1 MGKSTSNSSQSIRNK
16 TVNKNTIN
24 TLNETIM
31 NSAVETIIKNA
42 SSCSSAINANNSCDM
57 SNAKIGG
64 DFTFGGNQI
73 AQAKVNFNCIQ
84 ANETSADMAT
94 AMMASMVA
102 EMKSLNG
109 TESAAN
115 LNNASQSSNK
125 SGFAS
130 MPSSSGSNAK
140 TNETNN
146 VTNKTI
152 SNVKNIFEQNLNNN
166 FSVNTVNECIGKT
179 NISNTQDLS
188 NMDIGGSAKIECI
201 QTASVD
207 QVQNCKQLSSA
218 IQKTTQ
224 STLQELGLVVE
235 SESDTGTST
244 ESTVASKS
252 ENVATGPIEEAGNA
266 ISSIVGAVGL
276 AYLGPIIGS
285 VVIMCAVIIL
295 LGVLGF
301 VASQFLSSENGGK
314 LIDKIDT
321 QGMGASG
328 MGLSGMGLSGMG
340 LSGMGLSGTG
350 SSGTGS
356 SGTGSTGTGS
366 TGMGS
371 SGIGSL
377 IGGMYDLSEIS
388 ELI

>member
-1 MGKSTSNSSQSIRNK
+1 MGKSKSKSSQTITNN
-16 TVNKNTIN
+16 TVNQNIID
-24 TLNETIM
+24 TLNKTIM
-31 NSAVETIIKNA
+31 NSAVETMINNA
-42 SSCSSAINANNSCDM
+42 SSCSSAVNVNNSCDFSKM
-57 SNAKIGG
+57 SVKEG
-64 DFTFGGNQI
+64 DINIGGNQT
-73 AQAKVNFNCIQ
+73 AQAKVNFNCINE
-84 ANETSADMAT
+84 NETSADMAT

-109 TESAAN
+109 TEAAAN
-115 LNNASQSSNK
+115 LNTASQSSNK

-130 MPSSSGSNAK
+130 MPSSSSSNSS
-140 TNETNN
+140 TNVTNN
-146 VTNKTI
+146 VTNETI

-166 FSVNTVNECIGKT
+166 FTSNTVSECIGKT
-179 NISNTQDLS
+179 NVSNTLEASDFAVDKGNINVQ
-188 NMDIGGSAKIECI
+188 CI
-201 QTASVD
+201 QTASVE
-207 QVQNCKQLSSA
+207 QVQNCKQLSSS

-235 SESDTGTST
+235 TESDTGTST

-301 VASQFLSSENGGK
+301 LASQFLSSENGGK

-321 QGMGASG
+321 SGTGTSGMGASG
-328 MGLSGMGLSGMG
+328 IGASGMGSFKGMSSFNGGMYEMSEMSEISGLSGF
-340 LSGMGLSGTG
+340 T
-350 SSGTGS
+350 
-356 SGTGSTGTGS
+356 
-366 TGMGS
+366 
-371 SGIGSL
+371 SL
-377 IGGMYDLSEIS
+377 M
-388 ELI
+388 